1 MCRRARG
8 VGAVPAP
15 AQSLR
20 LPGQV
25 ARMRGVL
32 VVLALVTLVF
42 AGCTDQGGQDGVI
55 GDSDGDDIPDLKEVD
70 LGTDPSNADSD
81 GDGIPDGVEALAGSN
96 PLDTAVRTISSLVPA
111 TFARH

>member
-1 MCRRARG
+1 
-8 VGAVPAP
+8 
-15 AQSLR
+15 
-20 LPGQV
+20 
-25 ARMRGVL
+25 MRGVL

-96 PLDTAVRTISSLVPA
+96 PLDTAVRTISS
-111 TFARH
+111 ARSVALIPGVLAWSGSRIACSWARRARTW